1 MDEKNDMIGKIKT
14 VFGQYKYVVPVIAV
28 GLVLLLWPSGNTDE
42 VISEP
47 STLSDRQMIDDQHE
61 LEEKLALILSAA
73 EGVGKTQVF
82 LSRECAAAATYAEN
96 VSAVSRS
103 TQNETGGTDNDRS
116 SESEI
121 MTIRGADGS
130 ETALVKVWKY
140 PEYRGALIICQGGDD
155 PRVRLQVTQAVSR
168 LLAISSDAV
177 IVMKMDQ

>member
-1 MDEKNDMIGKIKT
+1 MDEKNDMIGKIKS
-14 VFGQYKYVVPVIAV
+14 VFGQYKYVVPVIMV
-28 GLVLLLWPSGNTDE
+28 GLVLLLWPSSNADE
-42 VISEP
+42 EILES
-47 STLSDRQMIDDQHE
+47 SSLSDRQIIDEQYE

-82 LSRECAAAATYAEN
+82 LSRECAASATYAEN
-96 VSAVSRS
+96 VSAEIRS
-103 TQNETGGTDNDRS
+103 TQNGTGETDNDRS

-121 MTIRGADGS
+121 MTLRGADGS

-155 PRVRLQVTQAVSR
+155 PKIRLQVTQAVSR